1 MTPSYAA
8 PPDGWVCWHCGVRCR
23 TPAQALE
30 HFGPRPTSRPSC
42 CLSVEEL
49 RALLR
54 ELRALEERVAA
65 SRGECS

>member
-1 MTPSYAA
+1 MPPSYAA

-30 HFGPRPTSRPSC
+30 HLMPLGPRPTSRPAC
-42 CLSVEEL
+42 CLSVEE
-49 RALLR
+49 LR